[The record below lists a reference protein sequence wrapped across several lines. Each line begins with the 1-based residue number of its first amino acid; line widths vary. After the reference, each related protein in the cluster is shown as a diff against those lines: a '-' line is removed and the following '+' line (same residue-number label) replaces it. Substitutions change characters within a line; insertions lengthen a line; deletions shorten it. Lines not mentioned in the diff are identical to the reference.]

1 MMINYL
7 TWDSQFFERR
17 IGQLPQPPQDR
28 AGWGAVDADARKQ
41 GLECVYLLVDI
52 QDHPTIAAAQQAG
65 FSMVDIRLT
74 LGREITGEAIPIPK
88 LPQGASLRAATPDDL
103 PRLQQ
108 IARQSHT
115 DTRFFSDTH
124 FDPTRSAEMYA
135 VWIASYLEEDENVI
149 VWTAVQDGDPQGYLT
164 CRVTGQSGR
173 IGLVGLAPRARGK
186 GLGTALLMAG
196 LDWFA
201 GRGALQVEVV
211 TQGRNLP
218 AQRLYQRG
226 GFLSTRVQL
235 WFHKW
240 YAENPSA

>member
-1 MMINYL
+1 MINYL
-7 TWDSQFFERR
+7 TWDSQFFDRR
-17 IGQLPQPPQDR
+17 IGRLALVPEDP
-28 AGWGAVDADARKQ
+28 AGWRVVDADARKQ

-52 QDHPTIAAAQQAG
+52 QDTAAVAAAQQAG

-74 LGREITGEAIPIPK
+74 LSREIAGETFAIPE
-88 LPQGASLRAATPDDL
+88 LPPGASLRPANPEDL
-103 PRLQQ
+103 PILQA

-124 FDPTRSAEMYA
+124 FDPLRSAEMYA
-135 VWIASYLEEDENVI
+135 VWIASYLEEAANVI
-149 VWTAVQDGDPQGYLT
+149 VWTAIQGGAAQGYLT

-173 IGLVGLAPRARGK
+173 IGLVGLAPQARGK
-186 GLGTALLMAG
+186 GLGTALLLKG

-201 GRGALQVEVV
+201 SQGARQVEVV

-226 GFLSTRVQL
+226 GFRSAGVQL

-240 YAENPSA
+240 YTENQTA